1 LDQILLSLARDT
13 EGALRLF
20 KEIEETS
27 ALEKIIE
34 NGVVIR
40 IKSFL
45 AQAGLLTK
53 YKKVDN
59 I

>member
-1 LDQILLSLARDT
+1 MDQILLSLARDT

-34 NGVVIR
+34 NGVVI
-40 IKSFL
+40 
-45 AQAGLLTK
+45 AGLEAFLLRLV
-53 YKKVDN
+53 Y
-59 I
+59 

>member
-1 LDQILLSLARDT
+1 MARDT